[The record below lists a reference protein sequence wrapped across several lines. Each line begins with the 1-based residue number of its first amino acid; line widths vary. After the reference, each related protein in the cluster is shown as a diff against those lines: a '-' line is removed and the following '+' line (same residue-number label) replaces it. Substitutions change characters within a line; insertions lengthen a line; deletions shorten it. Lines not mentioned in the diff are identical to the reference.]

1 MKPRCTSERRRA
13 RSILNLAGL
22 LLSLWA
28 PWVQADYSQHP
39 EAKAFIDE
47 LAQNEKLAAG
57 QIASWLAQAE
67 RQDSILE
74 AIARPAERTKTW
86 AEYRPIFVQPLRLE
100 RGLVF
105 WREHRDA
112 LARAERE
119 LGVPAELI
127 LAIIGVETHY
137 GRITGSYRVLDAL
150 ATLAFDYPPRA
161 AFFRRELAQ
170 YLILMQELELPPE
183 SFKGSYA
190 GAMGYGQFMPSSY
203 RNYAIDFDGDGFADI
218 WNNPVDAIGSVAH
231 YFAEHGW
238 RRNAP
243 VALRARAQQ
252 LPESEWSSIWNK
264 IDKPSKPVSYW
275 QKQGLEPILPVDEQR
290 LAQPL
295 KLEGVHGTEYWLGFH
310 NFYVI
315 TRYNR
320 SHLYAMATY
329 HLSRELRQAINSAP
343 ENNAPE
349 KVEP

>member
-1 MKPRCTSERRRA
+1 VKLRRTSEQRI
-13 RSILNLAGL
+13 RSFPKLAGL

-28 PWVQADYSQHP
+28 PWSQADYSQHP
-39 EAKAFIDE
+39 GASAFIE
-47 LAQNEKLAAG
+47 QLAREQQMAPE
-57 QIASWLAQAE
+57 QIASWLARAE

-100 RGLVF
+100 RGLAF
-105 WREHRDA
+105 WRVHREA
-112 LARAERE
+112 LERAERE
-119 LGVPAELI
+119 MGVPAELI

-161 AFFRRELAQ
+161 GFFRKELAQ

-203 RNYAIDFDGDGFADI
+203 RNYAKDFDGDGFADI

-231 YFAEHGW
+231 YFARHGW
-238 RRNAP
+238 RPGAP

-252 LPESEWSSIWNK
+252 LSEAEWDRVWNR
-264 IDKPSKPVSYW
+264 IDKPSKPVSHW
-275 QKQGLEPILPVDEQR
+275 RERGLEPILPLDKR
-290 LAQPL
+290 HLAQPL

-329 HLSRELRQAINSAP
+329 HLSRELRQAM
-343 ENNAPE
+343 NNVSE